1 MALASDDPG
10 AEARSNLLGSEV
22 DEDYDDQE
30 HSHNLSHASSYVND
44 DRNLEDSVGLW
55 YLLALTCGV
64 AG

>member
-1 MALASDDPG
+1 MALASDEPG

-22 DEDYDDQE
+22 GEDYYDEE
-30 HSHNLSHASSYVND
+30 HSHNVSHASSYVNN
-44 DRNLEDSVGLW
+44 DRHLEDSVGLL

>member
-1 MALASDDPG
+1 MALASDEPG

-30 HSHNLSHASSYVND
+30 YSRNVSRASSYVND
-44 DRNLEDSVGLW
+44 DRHPEDSVSLW

>member
-1 MALASDDPG
+1 MALASDEPG

-30 HSHNLSHASSYVND
+30 YSPNVSHASSYVND
-44 DRNLEDSVGLW
+44 DRHPEDSVSLW

>member
-1 MALASDDPG
+1 MALASDEPG

-30 HSHNLSHASSYVND
+30 YSRNVSHASSYVND
-44 DRNLEDSVGLW
+44 DRHPEDSVSLW

>member
-1 MALASDDPG
+1 MALASDEAG

-22 DEDYDDQE
+22 DEDYDEQE
-30 HSHNLSHASSYVND
+30 YSHNVSHASSHVND
-44 DRNLEDSVGLW
+44 DRHPEDSVSLW

>member
-1 MALASDDPG
+1 MAFASDEPG

-22 DEDYDDQE
+22 GEDYDDQE
-30 HSHNLSHASSYVND
+30 YSHNVSHTSSYVND
-44 DRNLEDSVGLW
+44 DRHPEDSVSLW

>member
-1 MALASDDPG
+1 MALAPVEPG

-30 HSHNLSHASSYVND
+30 YSHSVSHASSYAND
-44 DRNLEDSVGLW
+44 DRHPEDSVSLW
-55 YLLALTCGV
+55 YLLTLTCGV

>member
-1 MALASDDPG
+1 MVMASDEPG

-22 DEDYDDQE
+22 DEDYYDQE
-30 HSHNLSHASSYVND
+30 YIHNVSHASSSVD
-44 DRNLEDSVGLW
+44 HDRYLEDSVSPW